1 MCEQIQATRGRRTL
15 CQNVVRYC
23 RCKIGDLRR
32 FYATPWIPYSSDV
45 DRRNV
50 FASVHHRCVQG
61 IAEVQQL
68 LAAVE
73 RYCTEALRMAEQHGN
88 PNSIAAALPASLIA
102 RIRYEPGRVE
112 EAEAMLVDRLQLI
125 NAGTMLECVLSAYFA
140 MVRVAAFRKN
150 FDRAYTLLERAEN
163 LGTMRDWGRLCAAMT
178 LERVWLHQGRSD
190 QRSYRGSRA
199 SRASCQEISRWSI
212 SLGPTY
218 IDTPLWLDCIGTT
231 DDAISILTSL
241 RDDAE
246 RVHSRYFALRV
257 AIHLSVVRF
266 NASHTTEALAR
277 FVAH

>member
-1 MCEQIQATRGRRTL
+1 MRGRRTL
-15 CQNVVRYC
+15 RQNVVRYC

-32 FYATPWIPYSSDV
+32 FYATPWILYSSDV

-50 FASVHHRCVQG
+50 FASVYHRCVQG

-68 LAAVE
+68 LAAAE

-178 LERVWLHQGRSD
+178 LERVWLHLKEGR
-190 QRSYRGSRA
+190 
-199 SRASCQEISRWSI
+199 ISE
-212 SLGPTY
+212 
-218 IDTPLWLDCIGTT
+218 
-231 DDAISILTSL
+231 AI
-241 RDDAE
+241 
-246 RVHSRYFALRV
+246 
-257 AIHLSVVRF
+257 
-266 NASHTTEALAR
+266 
-277 FVAH
+277 VAHGHLGRLAEKYQPLVDFAWSDIHRYSALVRAYLASEQQTMQSQY

>member
-1 MCEQIQATRGRRTL
+1 LR
-15 CQNVVRYC
+15 QNVVRYC

-50 FASVHHRCVQG
+50 FASVYHRCVQG

-68 LAAVE
+68 LAAAE

-163 LGTMRDWGRLCAAMT
+163 LGTMHDWGGYGFISRKVGSAKLS
-178 LERVWLHQGRSD
+178 WLTSISGVLPRNT
-190 QRSYRGSRA
+190 
-199 SRASCQEISRWSI
+199 SRWSI
-212 SLGPTY
+212 RHTSILRFGSSLS
-218 IDTPLWLDCIGTT
+218 CIGTT

-246 RVHSRYFALRV
+246 RVHSHYFALRV
-257 AIHLSVVRF
+257 AI
-266 NASHTTEALAR
+266 ALNVSAR
-277 FVAH
+277 AGCRAND